1 MKQLKKKESKKNKI
15 NKRELILKKEISLLK
30 NSLQVQDLEIGRMM
44 EKINRLNKNV

>member
-44 EKINRLNKNV
+44 EKINQLNKNR

>member
-30 NSLQVQDLEIGRMM
+30 NNLQVQDLEIGRMM
-44 EKINRLNKNV
+44 EKINQLNKNR

>member
-30 NSLQVQDLEIGRMM
+30 NNLQVQDLEIGRMM
-44 EKINRLNKNV
+44 EKINQLNKNG

>member
-44 EKINRLNKNV
+44 EKINQLNKNG

>member
-1 MKQLKKKESKKNKI
+1 MKEFKKKELKKNKI

-44 EKINRLNKNV
+44 EKINQLNKNR

>member
-1 MKQLKKKESKKNKI
+1 MKEFKKKELKKNKI

-30 NSLQVQDLEIGRMM
+30 NNLQVQDLEIGRMM

>member
-1 MKQLKKKESKKNKI
+1 MKEFKKKELKKNKI